1 MFTYLL
7 SGGLLS
13 GSSSRRKGN
22 AAEVEVVHALERAG
36 FRAMSSR
43 AARGGYQSGEDVVTN
58 FPLSIEVKNQ
68 TRLDLPGWWRQAQ
81 DQAGDKP
88 AVIVHKRVGKA
99 RAEDWWVTMDLR
111 TLIDLVKVLE
121 WEESA
126 EQIINKLAGKLAES
140 E

>member
-1 MFTYLL
+1 M
-7 SGGLLS
+7 S

-43 AARGGYQSGEDVVTN
+43 AARGGYQSGEDIVTN

-68 TRLDLPGWWRQAQ
+68 ARLDLPGWWRQAQ
-81 DQAGDKP
+81 EQAGEEKIP
-88 AVIVHKRVGKA
+88 VIVHKRVGKA
-99 RAEDWWVTMDLR
+99 RAEEWWATMDFQ
-111 TLIDLVKVLE
+111 TLIDLVTLLQ
-121 WEESA
+121 WEKPA
-126 EQIINKLAGKLAES
+126 EQIINNLAENIGHD